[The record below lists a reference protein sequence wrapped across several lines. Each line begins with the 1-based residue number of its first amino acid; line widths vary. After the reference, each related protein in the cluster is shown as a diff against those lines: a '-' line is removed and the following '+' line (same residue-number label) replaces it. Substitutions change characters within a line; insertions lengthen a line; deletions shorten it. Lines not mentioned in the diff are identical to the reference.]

1 LFPYTTLF
9 RSESVIH
16 RQLAVHFPCVRCIQR
31 DKVLRKI
38 FWIRIG
44 LMEGRGVSGQEVD
57 HRRTKNAR
65 KDEGTLG
72 PCVRVS
78 VEQGAHRAHAE
89 AELMRAP
96 NDAQIV
102 IEPKVGGCVAADE
115 KVRGKVKREPGG
127 RENYRDELPVI

>member
-1 LFPYTTLF
+1 IAVEVSKAEIVILTLLKLH
-9 RSESVIH
+9 RYERIPTESIIQ

-38 FWIRIG
+38 FWIQIG

-57 HRRTKNAR
+57 HRRTTNAR

-78 VEQGAHRAHAE
+78 VEQGAHRDRKSTR
-89 AELMRAP
+89 L
-96 NDAQIV
+96 NS
-102 IEPKVGGCVAADE
+102 
-115 KVRGKVKREPGG
+115 
-127 RENYRDELPVI
+127 